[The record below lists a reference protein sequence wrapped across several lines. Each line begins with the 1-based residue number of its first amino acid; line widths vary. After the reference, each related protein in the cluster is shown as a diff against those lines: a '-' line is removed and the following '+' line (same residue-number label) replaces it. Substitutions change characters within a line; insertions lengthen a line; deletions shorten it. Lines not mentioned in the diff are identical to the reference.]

1 MDTPDTSPTPGSPQ
15 EPVAPASGAP
25 QPPTSGTARA
35 SRPWGRY
42 AVIAGVSALALVGAA
57 TIGAAALKGP
67 RLEAARDVR
76 MDGSAAHAPGAMARG
91 RAVDRVIVMPARASV
106 ELAHAGDRRDGAR
119 TGPRGMDAAAREE
132 QRAERLADLASEL
145 GLEADAVI
153 AAVDG
158 LHTELDAERDALRE
172 ELADATV
179 EERREAMQAFA
190 EERRA
195 RMRELLIGLGADA
208 EAVDAV
214 LAEHAAEHG
223 PMSRRG
229 PRAGHSGGR

>member
-1 MDTPDTSPTPGSPQ
+1 MDNNDTAETPDSPQ
-15 EPVAPASGAP
+15 DPTTSASAR
-25 QPPTSGTARA
+25 TSR
-35 SRPWGRY
+35 RLGRS

-57 TIGAAALKGP
+57 TIGAVALKGP

-76 MDGSAAHAPGAMARG
+76 A
-91 RAVDRVIVMPARASV
+91 DRVIVMPARSAV
-106 ELAHAGDRRDGAR
+106 VHARSGEHRGPGTMDPAAR
-119 TGPRGMDAAAREE
+119 AAARDE
-132 QRAERLADLASEL
+132 QRAERLSEL
-145 GLEADAVI
+145 GSELGIDADALA

-158 LHTELDAERDALRE
+158 LHAELDAERDALRE

-179 EERREAMQAFA
+179 EARREAMQAFA

-195 RMRELLIGLGADA
+195 RMRELLLGLGADA
-208 EAVDAV
+208 DAVDAV

-229 PRAGHSGGR
+229 PRAGHSSGR